1 MTKTKK
7 KKQAVAAKR
16 RAKQAEQLAARSKKA
31 QAVKAE
37 LERIVAVVYEVYS
50 EVKAQYDTAMNT
62 TFNGNIPA
70 MKGGICIPLATL
82 GQAALKK
89 RGIDA
94 KLVGGKAAFG
104 FNMGSYGVV
113 DFGYTQNLWM
123 PYAHEGIESFN
134 GHAWLEVEGIDA
146 VIDFAMPE
154 LPQLI
159 KLSNAKMG
167 ISGHDEIQ
175 LDINKLLVRR
185 SEMVTAQ
192 VRHKPM
198 LGYYYTKP
206 VARITERV
214 HQLADLGSRFLWDLQ
229 KEQNSYSRNAA

>member
-1 MTKTKK
+1 MAQTKK
-7 KKQAVAAKR
+7 KKQAAAAKR
-16 RAKQAEQLAARSKKA
+16 RTKQAEQLAARSKKA

-89 RGIDA
+89 RGIDT

-104 FNMGSYGVV
+104 FNTGSYGAL
-113 DFGYTQNLWM
+113 DFGFTHNLFM

-134 GHAWLEVEGIDA
+134 GHAWLEVDGMDA
-146 VIDFAMPE
+146 VIDFSMPE
-154 LPQLI
+154 LPTLVAI
-159 KLSNAKMG
+159 SNAEMG
-167 ISGHDEIQ
+167 ITGHEDIE
-175 LDINKLLVRR
+175 LDVTKLVIKR

-206 VARITERV
+206 VASITERV

-229 KEQNSYSRNAA
+229 TVQNSYSRNAA